1 MSCPTGEFHKVAM
14 SISGCRLRADNFL
27 HQNKL
32 DPLYKGVVVSAAAWL
47 GRADRGRW
55 EADRGPSE

>member
-1 MSCPTGEFHKVAM
+1 M
-14 SISGCRLRADNFL
+14 RADNFL